1 MIYYFSHKVKLRQGG
16 VNWNRQDMFMEEKG
30 QFHVIQIIY
39 LDFYQKRTLF
49 VANNNL
55 VKKKTTKNKG
65 PFMRI
70 TKSIA

>member
-1 MIYYFSHKVKLRQGG
+1 
-16 VNWNRQDMFMEEKG
+16 MEDKG

-55 VKKKTTKNKG
+55 VLKKKTQKNKG

-70 TKSIA
+70 TKSIV